1 MSINSND
8 PTVVLTKEQEELLL
22 WLEFLENQE
31 FYQFQEIL
39 KSTKSGVTN
48 HAYHHHLR

>member
-1 MSINSND
+1 MSINND
-8 PTVVLTKEQEELLL
+8 QTDILTKEQEELLL

-39 KSTKSGVTN
+39 KSTKSGETN
-48 HAYHHHLR
+48 YA